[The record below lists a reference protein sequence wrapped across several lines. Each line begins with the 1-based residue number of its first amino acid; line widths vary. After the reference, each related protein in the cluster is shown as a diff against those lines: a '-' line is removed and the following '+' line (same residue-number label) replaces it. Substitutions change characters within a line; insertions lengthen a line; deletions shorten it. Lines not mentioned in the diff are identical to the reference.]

1 MDCAIGNKNN
11 RILFLGIGSVTRLD
25 TWLTAQSAHLI
36 FRMSLNMICISFIEI
51 HWNAF
56 KYGQFIKIEYISN
69 WKRNPKAKR
78 IRELIMV
85 FNVKKN
91 SLLTTNADIYFVLWN
106 RTSIGINQLR
116 RCPFQVFYSI
126 YRYASQIFGPVHY
139 ILIVKNKSGSG
150 DA

>member
-36 FRMSLNMICISFIEI
+36 FRMSLNMICISFIKI
-51 HWNAF
+51 HWNTF

-85 FNVKKN
+85 FNVKKKQSADYKCRYLFCPLKSN
-91 SLLTTNADIYFVLWN
+91 IHWYQSITTLSISSFLFNLSLCISNI
-106 RTSIGINQLR
+106 RTCSL
-116 RCPFQVFYSI
+116 YS
-126 YRYASQIFGPVHY
+126 HC
-139 ILIVKNKSGSG
+139 
-150 DA
+150 